1 VDNFIG
7 QFSHSIDEK
16 GRMAVPAKFKP
27 SLKQGV
33 VVTRGFDNCLI
44 VYTIPQWQKEAE
56 KVSALPMSKKN
67 NRAIARLKLAGAME
81 VKLDSQGRILLPDYL
96 RKYAY
101 LEEKV
106 TVTGLYNHIEI
117 WDEKIWDKYKSNAEK
132 ESDKIAEQL
141 DNI

>member
-1 VDNFIG
+1 MDNFIG

-44 VYTIPQWQKEAE
+44 VYTMNEWQKEAE

-101 LEEKV
+101 LEKKV
-106 TVTGLYNHIEI
+106 VVTGLYNHIEI
-117 WDEKIWDKYKSNAEK
+117 WDEKIWNKYKSNAEK

-141 DNI
+141 ENI

>member
-44 VYTIPQWQKEAE
+44 VYTMPEWQKEAE

-101 LEEKV
+101 LEKKV
-106 TVTGLYNHIEI
+106 VVTGLYNHIEI
-117 WDEKIWDKYKSNAEK
+117 WDEKIWNKYKSNAEK
-132 ESDKIAEQL
+132 ESNKIAEQL
-141 DNI
+141 ENI

>member
-1 VDNFIG
+1 MDNFIG

-44 VYTIPQWQKEAE
+44 VYTMPEWQKEAE

-101 LEEKV
+101 LEKKV
-106 TVTGLYNHIEI
+106 VVTGLYNHIEI
-117 WDEKIWDKYKSNAEK
+117 WDERIWNKYKSNAEK

-141 DNI
+141 ENI

>member
-1 VDNFIG
+1 MDNFIG

-81 VKLDSQGRILLPDYL
+81 VKLDSQGRIL
-96 RKYAY
+96 
-101 LEEKV
+101 
-106 TVTGLYNHIEI
+106 
-117 WDEKIWDKYKSNAEK
+117 
-132 ESDKIAEQL
+132 
-141 DNI
+141 

>member
-101 LEEKV
+101 LEKKV

>member
-1 VDNFIG
+1 MDNFIG

-101 LEEKV
+101 LEKKV